1 MGFSCGWNNWP
12 FSAIST
18 STSSAAALSTNSPK
32 NPFTSPRRGNQIEYS
47 AVVRDPGVL
56 AEPWQMRPR
65 RMTLMDKEMAE
76 PAPCMDQDLHLM
88 QDDSHH
94 TNPR

>member
-1 MGFSCGWNNWP
+1 MVETRNFNDLTWLTDNGAFH
-12 FSAIST
+12 T
-18 STSSAAALSTNSPK
+18 EALKVTETPD
-32 NPFTSPRRGNQIEYS
+32 RRGNEIEYR
-47 AVVRDPGVL
+47 AVVRTPQVL

-65 RMTLMDKEMAE
+65 RMTLTDKEMAE

-88 QDDSHH
+88 QDDSLH